1 MKNLF
6 KLSSGNLVVGRPTIL
21 SEISFQILDYV
32 LFLDVFSSERR

>member
-6 KLSSGNLVVGRPTIL
+6 KLSSGNLVVGRPAIL

-32 LFLDVFSSERR
+32 LFFRRFFV